1 MHVTVLGAG
10 AGGGL
15 PQWNC
20 GCANCSDARS
30 GKIPPM
36 TQSSVG
42 VSLDGTDWVVLNA
55 SPDIRDQLARTPEFH
70 PRALR
75 DTPIHTVVLT
85 NGDIDH
91 VAGLLTLREKT
102 AFRVA
107 ATAETAGVI
116 EANPVFGVLDRALV
130 SFDTIRL
137 ETPFEAAGLT
147 ILPFA
152 VPGKIPLY
160 LEAEG
165 IADDSEAL
173 RAMGEQTIGLRIT
186 DGTTTAYYIPGCAEV
201 PDWLVDRLSDA
212 DLLLFDGTV
221 WENDEMT
228 RTGTGRKTGAR
239 MGHVPMSGAEGS
251 IARLAGLSATKV
263 FIHINNTNP
272 VLQPD
277 GPERAIARDAG
288 WTVAGDGTRFTP

>member
-1 MHVTVLGAG
+1 
-10 AGGGL
+10 
-15 PQWNC
+15 
-20 GCANCSDARS
+20 
-30 GKIPPM
+30 M

-42 VSLDGTDWVVLNA
+42 VSLDGRDWVVLNA
-55 SPDIRDQLARTPEFH
+55 SPDIRDQLARQPEFH
-70 PRALR
+70 PPGLR
-75 DTPIHTVVLT
+75 GTPIHTIVLT

-102 AFRVA
+102 GFRVL
-107 ATAETAGVI
+107 ATAETAGVLND
-116 EANPVFGVLDRALV
+116 NPVFGVLDRTLV
-130 SFDTIRL
+130 SFGAIRL
-137 ETPFEAAGLT
+137 DEPFEAAGLT

-165 IADDSEAL
+165 IANDSEAL
-173 RAMGEQTIGLRIT
+173 KAMGEQTIGLRIT
-186 DGTTTAYYIPGCAEV
+186 DGATVTYYIPGCAEV

-221 WENDEMT
+221 WENDEMA
-228 RTGTGRKTGAR
+228 RTGTGQKTGAR
-239 MGHVPMSGAEGS
+239 MGHVSMSGPQGS
-251 IARLAGLSATKV
+251 IARLAPLSARKV

-277 GPERAIARDAG
+277 SPQRAEAQAAG
-288 WTVAGDGTRFTP
+288 WTIAQDGTRFTP